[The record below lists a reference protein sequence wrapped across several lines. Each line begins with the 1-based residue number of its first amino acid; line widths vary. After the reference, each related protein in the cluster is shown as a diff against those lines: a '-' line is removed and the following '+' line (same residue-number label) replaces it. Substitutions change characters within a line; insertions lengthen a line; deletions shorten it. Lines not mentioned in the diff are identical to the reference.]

1 MTSFITLPQNS
12 VTTVIM
18 LLYDVLQTIS
28 ETVKF
33 PLVERGV
40 ELLVRWWLMVVHKES
55 LLSSAQIHSLLIE
68 MLFLT
73 EEECEDKC
81 ISLNEL
87 VGSCVTQ
94 SIQPS
99 SLNMQRMMGCLFH
112 SCQHNLRMIWKGE
125 MP

>member
-1 MTSFITLPQNS
+1 
-12 VTTVIM
+12 M

-112 SCQHNLRMIWKGE
+112 SCQNNLRMIWKGE

>member
-1 MTSFITLPQNS
+1 MTSFIVLPQNS
-12 VTTVIM
+12 VTTVVM
-18 LLYDVLQTIS
+18 LFYDVLQTIS
-28 ETVKF
+28 NTVKF

-40 ELLVRWWLMVVHKES
+40 ELLVRWWLWIVDKKT
-55 LLSSAQIHSLLIE
+55 LLSSAQIHSLLID

-73 EEECEDKC
+73 EEDCEDKS

-99 SLNMQRMMGCLFH
+99 SLDMQRMIGCLFH
-112 SCQHNLRMIWKGE
+112 SCRDSIREIWKGE